1 MPLAKSRT
9 KRTLSTGVY
18 PRSMV
23 DFGIVYSNFLSKLS
37 VNTGSV
43 LSFLGVARRE
53 SADSRKQTE
62 ALVMESY
69 KTHADKV
76 LLKICHETKRKFNL
90 NDIIIVHALGRFKPG
105 EPIVLVAIS
114 SPRRDAGFKA
124 LREAVERYKKEP
136 ALFKQEIY
144 SDGTSSWAA

>member
-1 MPLAKSRT
+1 
-9 KRTLSTGVY
+9 
-18 PRSMV
+18 MV
-23 DFGIVYSNFLSKLS
+23 DFGIIYSNFLSKLS

-43 LSFLGVARRE
+43 LSFLGVARKE
-53 SADSRKQTE
+53 SADSRKQTK
-62 ALVMESY
+62 ALIMESY
-69 KTHADKV
+69 KTHADMV
-76 LLKICHETKRKFNL
+76 LLKICHETKRKFHL

-144 SDGTSSWAA
+144 TDGTSSWME